1 VTDSTR
7 LVDLAAERL
16 GGRVLV
22 ANDEFFAPKENLLKA
37 TAPVFIEGK
46 YTTRGKWMDGWETRR
61 RRTPG
66 YDWCLI
72 RLGLAGIVRGILV
85 DTSFFRGN
93 YPEHCSIEA
102 CSLPT
107 PGNPREERRRLQDQ
121 ATRWNEILPR
131 QALKGDSSNAFTISD
146 SSRFTHLRLK
156 IYPDGGV
163 ARLRAYGEVV
173 PEPRYFA
180 EEEIDLAAIRSGGQI
195 IASSDQFFGEPL
207 NLLMP
212 GRGRNMAD
220 AWETKRRRG
229 PGHDWV
235 VIKLGAAG
243 SIRRIEVDTAH
254 FKGNFPDACSV
265 EGACVDQDR
274 SGDSEKPEPESIA
287 WCEVLAR
294 TKLKADHR
302 HVFAKELRNSG
313 NVSHIRFNIYPDGGV
328 SRLRIFGTAANWP
341 VGSKLDWLNAL
352 PAGKARAAFLD
363 CCGAHAWA
371 NRMAAARPFRDLRHV
386 WETAD
391 DAANGLE
398 RRAWLEA
405 FRHHPPIGG
414 TKAAKS
420 QSKAASEWSRT
431 EQRGAAVASFEQ
443 HEALAKANR
452 AYRRRFGYIFIVCAS
467 GKGAE
472 EMLKI
477 LEARLANDPE
487 KELRVAADEQR
498 KITRLRL
505 EKLLSA

>member
-1 VTDSTR
+1 MKEFTH

-37 TAPVFIEGK
+37 AAPIFIEGK

-102 CSLPT
+102 CSLLT
-107 PGNPREERRRLQDQ
+107 PGNPREERRLLQDQ
-121 ATRWNEILPR
+121 ATRWTEILSR
-131 QALKGDSSNAFTISD
+131 HALKGDSSNAFTISD
-146 SSRFTHLRLK
+146 SGRFTHLRLK
-156 IYPDGGV
+156 IHPDGGV
-163 ARLRAYGEVV
+163 ARLRVHGEVV
-173 PEPRYFA
+173 PEPRYFG
-180 EEEIDLAAIRSGGQI
+180 EGEIDLAAIRSGGQI

-243 SIRRIEVDTAH
+243 SIHRIEVDTAH
-254 FKGNFPDACSV
+254 FKGNFPDACSI
-265 EGACVDQDR
+265 EGAFIDHDR
-274 SGDSEKPEPESIA
+274 SGDGEGLESIA

-294 TKLKADHR
+294 TKLRANRR
-302 HVFAKELRNSG
+302 HIFAKELCNSG
-313 NVSHIRFNIYPDGGV
+313 NVSHIRFHIYPDGGV
-328 SRLRIFGTAANWP
+328 SRLRILGTAANRTG
-341 VGSKLDWLNAL
+341 GSKLDWLNAL
-352 PAGKARAAFLD
+352 PALKARAALLD
-363 CCGAHAWA
+363 CCGTRAWA
-371 NRMAAARPFRDLRHV
+371 NRMTAARPFRDLRHAL
-386 WETAD
+386 ETAD
-391 DAANGLE
+391 DALNGLE

-420 QSKAASEWSRT
+420 QSNAAGKWSRS
-431 EQRGAAVASFEQ
+431 EQHGAAVASSDQ

-467 GKGAE
+467 GKSAG

-477 LEARLANDPE
+477 LDARLANDPE
-487 KELRVAADEQR
+487 EELRAAADEQR